1 MRAMMATFKT
11 QSQKSERM
19 IKQLEIQGALVD
31 QERIVNKNNAERKIK
46 QLSKDFVEHY
56 IKLGDEFDLYKEFVN

>member
-1 MRAMMATFKT
+1 
-11 QSQKSERM
+11 
-19 IKQLEIQGALVD
+19 VD